1 MNPTKPDNSGNRT
14 PKVAAADGSANDQGG
29 TSAGRQGKRRSR
41 TIAARKLSKVDF
53 SDGLEIDEGLQALR
67 PRTRGDCAKGPRPCP
82 WVACKYHLYLDV
94 SSKTG
99 SIKLNFPDL
108 EPWELQD
115 SCVLDVADKGPV
127 TLEDVG
133 RIMNLTR
140 ERIRQLEQAA
150 SVRIKDTRLAREY
163 KTFTLEKKDKAGN
176 KTPDR
181 KDPETEN

>member
-1 MNPTKPDNSGNRT
+1 MASEKPDNSEMPMTENPSAEDRDAGQT
-14 PKVAAADGSANDQGG
+14 TAAS
-29 TSAGRQGKRRSR
+29 SRQGKRRSR
-41 TIAARKLSKVDF
+41 TIAARRLSKVDF
-53 SDGLEIDEGLQALR
+53 SDGLEIDESLEALR
-67 PRTRGDCAKGPRPCP
+67 PRTRADCAEGPRPCP

-94 SSKTG
+94 STRTG

-150 SVRIKDTRLAREY
+150 STRIKDTRLAREY
-163 KTFTLEKKDKAGN
+163 EKFTLERPRPEE
-176 KTPDR
+176 TPS
-181 KDPETEN
+181 T

>member
-1 MNPTKPDNSGNRT
+1 MNPKNPDKDVKSTPDSGANADPSAAQAAGT
-14 PKVAAADGSANDQGG
+14 P
-29 TSAGRQGKRRSR
+29 AGRQGKRRSK
-41 TIAARKLSKVDF
+41 TIAARRLSRVDF
-53 SDGLEIDEGLQALR
+53 SDGLEIDESLQALR
-67 PRTRGDCAKGPRPCP
+67 PLTRGDCAKGPRPCP

-94 SSKTG
+94 STRTG

-150 SVRIKDTRLAREY
+150 SVRIKETRLAHEY
-163 KTFTLEKKDKAGN
+163 RTYTLERPEKRDPA
-176 KTPDR
+176 TPA
-181 KDPETEN
+181 KPQE